1 MKKAAFFV
9 EGESELEFMSK
20 LLVEIAGQKRITIV
34 QHKLFGGG
42 KSGISRGIQYIGRQ
56 TASNEEF
63 QAWIY
68 NCSADNRVNTDILD
82 NHETL
87 KNQGFDYII
96 GLKDLRGDK
105 NGVSLSL
112 SDLPRMELADRVIA
126 RMSSIPTSLI
136 IAVMEIET
144 WFLSETNHYPLID
157 QNLNQTLI
165 ASNQSSLGFNPFTDD
180 LTLRVQP
187 AEDLR
192 KIYRLV
198 RKTYNKKKNVRIRT
212 INALDYSNIYFNLRN
227 NILKIDDLI
236 SSIDDFLTNN

>member
-1 MKKAAFFV
+1 
-9 EGESELEFMSK
+9 
-20 LLVEIAGQKRITIV
+20 
-34 QHKLFGGG
+34 
-42 KSGISRGIQYIGRQ
+42 
-56 TASNEEF
+56 
-63 QAWIY
+63 
-68 NCSADNRVNTDILD
+68 
-82 NHETL
+82 
-87 KNQGFDYII
+87 
-96 GLKDLRGDK
+96 
-105 NGVSLSL
+105 
-112 SDLPRMELADRVIA
+112 
-126 RMSSIPTSLI
+126 
-136 IAVMEIET
+136 MEIET